1 MKYQLRWDEKEE
13 NKFIEYDVNK
23 LHRPREERLYLAEEK
38 ILIPRRATQI
48 FGTIDTEQ
56 FYVLNTAYIGL
67 LKDNTFNLSF
77 ILALLNSKLLNEIYK
92 TIYFGWQITIPA
104 LNSFLI
110 PKISYEMQLF
120 FKMLVDYLMFL
131 NDKEKFL
138 ILSHTENGRIASH
151 IEDILNMMVYELY
164 FEEHM
169 KEKEVNLD
177 VLQFISPKLEELKN
191 KAMEDQIKDFYEWY
205 QQPANPVR
213 QRILLIDTRSP
224 DILSIVNKSV

>member
-1 MKYQLRWDEKEE
+1 M
-13 NKFIEYDVNK
+13 VN
-23 LHRPREERLYLAEEK
+23 
-38 ILIPRRATQI
+38 
-48 FGTIDTEQ
+48 
-56 FYVLNTAYIGL
+56 
-67 LKDNTFNLSF
+67 
-77 ILALLNSKLLNEIYK
+77 
-92 TIYFGWQITIPA
+92 
-104 LNSFLI
+104 
-110 PKISYEMQLF
+110 
-120 FKMLVDYLMFL
+120 
-131 NDKEKFL
+131 
-138 ILSHTENGRIASH
+138 
-151 IEDILNMMVYELY
+151 ELY